1 MRAEAEIHTQM
12 LGEGFKGSEREEM
25 RNESRKKKEG
35 KKSTEVCRGDR
46 WNRLESCFSD
56 DVSALHQNTSSESES
71 REAAVSADGEL

>member
-1 MRAEAEIHTQM
+1 M
-12 LGEGFKGSEREEM
+12 K
-25 RNESRKKKEG
+25 SRKKKEG

-71 REAAVSADGEL
+71 REAAVSADGEW